1 MKFWDKKII
10 ELRIIMAK
18 KLKVKISLPRNSY
31 DEPLK
36 FVLEDATEFFA
47 KKLMG
52 SRLSNL
58 LKIRVHVRKTV
69 LDIVTKGQ
77 VELHANGSK
86 RQRDYLIVLNGKKGL
101 HSTIETLA
109 HEMVH
114 VRQKAKNQLQYKY
127 HQTYGSIMARWKD
140 NPPVPLSDINYL
152 DRPWEIEA
160 RKLQRELYKEY
171 IEHVKT
177 KHSNIKKEA

>member
-1 MKFWDKKII
+1 
-10 ELRIIMAK
+10 MAK

-140 NPPVPLSDINYL
+140 NPPVPLSNINYL

-160 RKLQRELYKEY
+160 RKLQKELYKEY
-171 IEHVKT
+171 INHVKR
-177 KHSNIKKEA
+177 KHSNIKKEAQW

>member
-1 MKFWDKKII
+1 
-10 ELRIIMAK
+10 MAK
-18 KLKVKISLPRNSY
+18 KLKIKISLPRNSY

>member
-140 NPPVPLSDINYL
+140 NPPVPLSNINYL

>member
-1 MKFWDKKII
+1 
-10 ELRIIMAK
+10 MAK

-86 RQRDYLIVLNGKKGL
+86 RQRDYLIVLNGKKGC
-101 HSTIETLA
+101 I
-109 HEMVH
+109 
-114 VRQKAKNQLQYKY
+114 QL
-127 HQTYGSIMARWKD
+127 
-140 NPPVPLSDINYL
+140 
-152 DRPWEIEA
+152 
-160 RKLQRELYKEY
+160 
-171 IEHVKT
+171 
-177 KHSNIKKEA
+177 

>member
-18 KLKVKISLPRNSY
+18 KLKIKISLPRNSY

>member
-18 KLKVKISLPRNSY
+18 KLKIKISLPRNSY

-140 NPPVPLSDINYL
+140 NPPVPLSNINYL

>member
-160 RKLQRELYKEY
+160 RKLQKELYKEY